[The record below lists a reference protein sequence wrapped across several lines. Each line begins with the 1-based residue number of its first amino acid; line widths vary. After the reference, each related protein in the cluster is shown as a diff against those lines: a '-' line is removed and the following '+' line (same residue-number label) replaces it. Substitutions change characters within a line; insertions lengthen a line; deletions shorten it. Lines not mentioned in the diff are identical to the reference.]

1 MSLFRCGGG
10 GLSKDL
16 IFDGVL
22 PDAYTNVNVTIPA
35 GTKALAL
42 IVTNPDDTDEILQG
56 DVLIYNIYRS
66 SNSYSQ
72 NYCKP
77 GDTSKFI
84 GININV
90 SQSLLRLGGGNGISM
105 SNVPVKLFAVDL
117 SPEDF

>member
-1 MSLFRCGGG
+1 MSLFRCGVG
-10 GLSKDL
+10 GLSKEL

-42 IVTNPDDTDEILQG
+42 IVTNPDDNDEILKG

-66 SNSYSQ
+66 LNSYSQ
-72 NYCKP
+72 SYYKP
-77 GDTSKFI
+77 GDTSKYLTI
-84 GININV
+84 TINV
-90 SQSLLRLGGGNGISM
+90 SQSLLRLGGGNGMTM
-105 SNVPVKLFAVDL
+105 SNVPVKLYAVDL